1 MNGITNMVGSLLT
14 YGIGHIDS
22 SLKEYQVIF
31 LFFGVSHRLQ
41 ESTLVFPI
49 ANLRS

>member
-22 SLKEYQVIF
+22 PLKEYQVIF
-31 LFFGVSHRLQ
+31 LFFGVSLRFHCL
-41 ESTLVFPI
+41 LI
-49 ANLRS
+49 AALIADPRS